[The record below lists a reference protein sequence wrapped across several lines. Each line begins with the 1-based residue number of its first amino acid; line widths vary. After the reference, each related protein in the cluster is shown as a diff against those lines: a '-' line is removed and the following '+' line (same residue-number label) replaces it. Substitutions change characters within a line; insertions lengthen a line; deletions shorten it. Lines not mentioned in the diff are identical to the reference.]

1 MKNLLLFAVFLLP
14 FISIAQKNP
23 PKDSLKTPLAVLTE
37 ADERAK
43 KFLPQYAPLSP
54 NASIGQKFGNYQ
66 VNLATGIPSIPI
78 PLFTVKNGGL
88 SVPISLNYHAGGFKL
103 NEQASWVGW
112 GFSLDIGASLNR
124 TVQGLKDDSDGG
136 SYLTNPI
143 TESRDFCYSSTDFNY
158 GQSVVKNEIDT
169 QPDIF
174 SYSIPS
180 KNGKFI
186 LGQNGAVPF
195 KIPDYPVQ
203 ISHSGSPFISSF
215 NIVDDSGVQYVFG
228 SGESQ
233 TVTSGAGTQNYVSS
247 WLISQIKSPNSDD
260 AINYTYQDG
269 GSQSLYERQWVS
281 SLIFNSVPS
290 SGGHF
295 TNSTSSTPA
304 YTTVS
309 TTIGQKNP
317 QTITYTNGEVEFI
330 QSNVGERLDLTNSH
344 YLKQINLYNYEE
356 GVKKLSKRIDFSYS
370 YFSGIRLKLDKIT
383 FKDANGTAVEEYTF
397 DYWSNTISWNEVTD
411 NEKKDFFGY
420 YNGKPNTHLIPVG
433 SYSGILID
441 GGAADRSTV
450 DTYMKEG
457 VLKRITFPTKGYTEF
472 DYETNKYNDGT
483 NNVFAGGLRVK
494 SIKSYSGTNSFMKRY
509 EYSSSAGAGIGRLT
523 TNWTPTSAGIPRIQH
538 LLYDDQ
544 EGQQNSIGSADQASF
559 TQSGGAVE
567 LNTMDSAPVY
577 YTTVTEYF
585 EDAADSIK
593 NGRNVYTFDF
603 DNDIILNAPT
613 YQTRIVKPWKRGNL
627 LTKTTYDTTNTVIS
641 SLINQYQEHQVNE
654 RLAGALVNVPN
665 VYDGFGVGN
674 CSTGFNTN
682 LPEMAYAKFYYQTG
696 ANLVVSST
704 NQIDNVLSTQ
714 STVYDSRFY
723 VKSTAITKS
732 YTNHQQLQEYIYPN
746 DPSYDTDTEVLEMR
760 NRNILNVPL
769 ESIEK
774 ENLNGTINTLYKQKT
789 VYTRFTGTNARGLSQ
804 NILPKEIWVAPT
816 GGTLE
821 KRVEYTQYDSYGNP
835 TEYKMDGIP
844 MALIWGYSNSLL
856 LGQVQNASLS
866 TVNTALSTAGITASA
881 YSTNTLSSSQLSS
894 LATFR
899 SSLPQATLVSW
910 FTYRPH
916 IGLSSSIAPNGLRSS
931 FFYDAYSRLSLTQDN
946 ENNKLAE
953 YFYEYGTT
961 NKITTKQYKA
971 ATTGIL
977 LANVGPNFIT
987 THEYFDGLG
996 RPIQQVGEQQSPKG
1010 KDIVFSTQTYD
1021 KYNRLSKGLTVFP
1034 SDTSNGSYV
1043 SNGEYL
1049 AHSFYGDAV
1058 PYTTPFYENSP
1069 LNRLRSSFGL
1079 GSAWQVAG
1087 KKMQYFDE
1095 SAGTDIKYYTVNG
1108 SGNITLNGTYPA
1120 NSLYKKRLIDEQG
1133 NTSIEIS
1140 DRQGSLV
1147 QKQQKNGTEWL
1158 TTYYIND
1165 GLGRVLAILQPE
1177 AVALNRSIS
1186 QGSADWLNGVFFY
1199 KYDTRG
1205 RLIESHVPNG
1215 GFTYSVYD
1223 KADRMVL
1230 SQDAHQAT
1238 LNRWTFRK
1246 YDGLNRMVL
1255 SGELPSNSSRNSL
1268 QSQFD
1273 SHTTLSEI
1281 FDSSKPEQL
1290 YYSNESFPFSVDSSR
1305 AIEVNYYDN
1314 YNTWRKIAFAPNISN
1329 YNNSTGL
1336 LTGTR
1341 RRFTQNNQW
1350 LTESFYYDSKNRNV
1364 ERKKENLQGSVESLQ
1379 TAYRFFGGVNSH
1391 IHLYAPQSFGKGS
1404 IYYSSAYTYDFSERK
1419 IRNNLYLA
1427 LPSSVD
1433 LTSDISYTYNEIGQL
1448 SSKKIQPNRQ
1458 YQVADMGQDY
1468 INRPPAL
1475 SEVNTQDIANKAVI
1489 ISPGFSAVAHDSVLN
1504 VFDTYLAEIDTTNS
1518 DGLTDAMQVINYN
1531 YHIRGQQNCINCH
1544 SKQVRIGNK
1553 ENDLFSMKLDFE
1565 GDKRY
1570 YDGNIS
1576 KQTWRNPLTS
1586 KNQVYK
1592 HFYDGASRLTKST
1605 YSGGLS
1611 GSNYSLD
1618 TLRYSPNGNILQLK
1632 RHTIDNLSYNYNGN
1646 QLLSVSDGS
1655 TIDGFKDGNTVG
1667 NDYGYWANGS
1677 LKFDKNKGIDS
1688 IVYHSYLRKV
1698 SRVKFANGSFVN
1710 FYYDGAGT
1718 LLKRKLSNGDEWIY
1732 RDNLLIKNGNVYQIT
1747 HDEGRVIYD
1756 STAQKWV
1763 LEYDYRDHQGNLRLS
1778 FRDSLAAPV
1787 NGVYAPPI
1795 ITQITE
1801 QDPTGVAL
1809 AGLNY
1814 ANQNKNNFGF
1824 INRETIAE
1832 MGWIDLN
1839 NRFYMPDLM
1848 RFGQTD
1854 PITEGQENY
1863 SLYQYGYNNPVLNSD
1878 PNGNCIICP
1887 AIPFLPEIVAGATV
1901 VGEYIAGSAVGLAVG
1916 AGLAEL
1922 KQMVGA
1928 KPQVFASSYPMNQS
1942 AVILEASRSRVSSST
1957 PRASSATSQSSSASG
1972 GADDKNKDNLK
1983 KAQERA
1989 DKLSKT
1995 PRNGKDFTKAGK
2007 EAVVDLNKIKNG
2019 GKTVCE
2025 TCGQDTTPA
2034 KQDKTGV
2041 APPGNRTEIDHIN
2054 KKRDGGSGTPD
2065 NGRVRCRDCNNNDDR
2080 PAKTN

>member
-14 FISIAQKNP
+14 FIGIAQKNP
-23 PKDSLKTPLAVLTE
+23 PKDSLKTPLAVFSE
-37 ADERAK
+37 ADNRAK

-78 PLFTVKNGGL
+78 PLFTIKNGGL

-174 SYSIPS
+174 SYKTAD

-186 LGQNGAVPF
+186 LGQNGAAPF

-215 NIVDDSGVQYVFG
+215 NLVDDSGVQYVFG
-228 SGESQ
+228 NGESQ
-233 TVTSGAGTQNYVSS
+233 TVTSGAGTQTYVSS

-281 SLIFNSVPS
+281 SLIFDSVPS

-317 QTITYTNGEVEFI
+317 QTITYTNGEAEFI

-383 FKDANGTAVEEYTF
+383 LKDANGTAVEEYTF

-457 VLKRITFPTKGYTEF
+457 VLKRITFPTKGYSEF

-523 TNWTPTSAGIPRIQH
+523 TNWTPTSASIPTIQH

-544 EGQQNSIGSADQASF
+544 EGNANSFGSANQASF

-567 LNTMDSAPVY
+567 LNTIDSAPVY

-603 DNDIILNAPT
+603 EFDVIVNAPT
-613 YQTRIVKPWKRGNL
+613 YYTRVVKPWKRGNL

-665 VYDGFGVGN
+665 VYDGFGGGS
-674 CSTGFNTN
+674 CATGFDIN

-696 ANLVVSST
+696 ANLVVNST
-704 NQIDNVLSTQ
+704 NQIDNVSSTQ

-723 VKSTAITKS
+723 VKSTANNKS

-760 NRNILNVPL
+760 SRNILNVPL

-774 ENLNGTINTLYKQKT
+774 ENINGTINTLYKQKT

-804 NILPKEIWVAPT
+804 NVLPKEIWIAPT

-835 TEYKMDGIP
+835 IEYKVDGIST
-844 MALIWGYSNSLL
+844 ALIWGYGNSLL

-866 TVNTALSTAGITASA
+866 TVNAALSTAGITALA

-931 FFYDAYSRLSLTQDN
+931 FFYDAYTRLSLTQDH
-946 ENNKLAE
+946 ENNKLTE

-961 NKITTKQYKA
+961 PNGHSNKITTKQYRA
-971 ATTGIL
+971 TTTGIL
-977 LANVGPNFIT
+977 LANSEPNFIT
-987 THEYFDGLG
+987 THDYFDGLG
-996 RPIQQVGEQQSPKG
+996 RPIQQVGEQQSPQG

-1034 SDTSNGSYV
+1034 TSNATGAYV
-1043 SNGEYL
+1043 SNGTSL
-1049 AHSFYGDAV
+1049 AQSFYGDAA
-1058 PYTTPFYENSP
+1058 PYTTPLYESSP

-1095 SAGTDIKYYTVNG
+1095 SAGVDIKYYTVDV

-1133 NTSIEIS
+1133 NASIEIT
-1140 DRQGSLV
+1140 DRQGRLV
-1147 QKQQKNGTEWL
+1147 QKQQQNGTEWL

-1165 GLGRVLAILQPE
+1165 GLGRVSAILQPE
-1177 AVALNRSIS
+1177 AVALNSSIS

-1223 KADRMVL
+1223 QADRMVL

-1238 LNRWTFRK
+1238 LNRWTFQK
-1246 YDGLNRMVL
+1246 YDGLSRNIL
-1255 SGELPSNSSRNSL
+1255 SGELPSNATRNSL

-1273 SHTTLSEI
+1273 SHTTLSET

-1290 YYSNESFPFSVDSSR
+1290 YYSNSSFPFSVDSSR
-1305 AIEVNYYDN
+1305 AIEVNYYDS
-1314 YNTWRKIAFAPNISN
+1314 YSAWRKTAFEPSESN
-1329 YNNSTGL
+1329 YSNSTGL
-1336 LTGTR
+1336 LTGVR
-1341 RRFTQNNQW
+1341 KRFTENNQW
-1350 LTESFYYDSKNRNV
+1350 LTQAFYYDTKNRNTETQQQDILGNV
-1364 ERKKENLQGSVESLQ
+1364 EDIRKSYRFLGGEYSQQRVYKFNFGDGSV
-1379 TAYRFFGGVNSH
+1379 
-1391 IHLYAPQSFGKGS
+1391 
-1404 IYYSSAYTYDFSERK
+1404 YYSSAYGFDFVERK
-1419 IRNNLYLA
+1419 TSNVLFLNLNL
-1427 LPSSVD
+1427 SSPAQFNSTV
-1433 LTSDISYTYNEIGQL
+1433 SYNYNEIGQL
-1448 SSKKIQPNRQ
+1448 STKKIQPNRQ
-1458 YQVADMGQDY
+1458 YQIADIGQNY

-1475 SEVNTQDIANKAVI
+1475 SEANTQDIANKAVI
-1489 ISPGFSAVAHDSVLN
+1489 LSPGFSAVAYDSTLN
-1504 VFDTYLAEIDTTNS
+1504 VFDTYLAEIDTTHSN
-1518 DGLTDAMQVINYN
+1518 GLTDAMQVVNYGH
-1531 YHIRGQQNCINCH
+1531 HIRGQLNCINCH

-1553 ENDLFSMKLDFE
+1553 ENDLFGMKLDFE

-1592 HFYDGASRLTKST
+1592 HFYDGVSRLTKSA
-1605 YSGGLS
+1605 YSGGS
-1611 GSNYSLD
+1611 AGSNYSLD

-1632 RHTIDNLSYNYNGN
+1632 RHTIDNLSYNYSGN
-1646 QLLSVSDGS
+1646 QLLSVSDGG
-1655 TIDGFKDGNTVG
+1655 TIDGFKDGNTAG

-1688 IVYHSYLRKV
+1688 ILYHSYLRKV
-1698 SRVKFANGSFVN
+1698 SRVKFANGSSVN

-1718 LLKRKLSNGDEWIY
+1718 LLKRKLSTGDVWIY
-1732 RDNLLIKNGNVYQIT
+1732 KDAILLKNGKIYQIT

-1763 LEYDYRDHQGNLRLS
+1763 QEFDYRDHQGNLRLS
-1778 FRDSLAAPV
+1778 FRDSLATPI
-1787 NGVYAPPI
+1787 NGVYAPPV

-1814 ANQNKNNFGF
+1814 SKQNKNNFGF

-1854 PITEGQENY
+1854 PITEGQEHL
-1863 SLYQYGYNNPVLNSD
+1863 SLYQYGWNNPVRFSD
-1878 PNGNCIICP
+1878 PNGDFPCIPC
-1887 AIPFLPEIVAGATV
+1887 F
-1901 VGEYIAGSAVGLAVG
+1901 
-1916 AGLAEL
+1916 
-1922 KQMVGA
+1922 
-1928 KPQVFASSYPMNQS
+1928 
-1942 AVILEASRSRVSSST
+1942 VILGGFLLSSQ
-1957 PRASSATSQSSSASG
+1957 PAMAPSG
-1972 GADDKNKDNLK
+1972 GANAKKEQAAYRQSYNSMGQDVLSAGFPVAKTERVSAALYSMAKREVKEEIKEQGQKQVEKSRNGALNEAKRDAGIPRSQQPEKDMQTGKQYKKVDMTSEGKKVLKEDGTPITTREYTYTNKDGK
-1983 KAQERA
+1983 KIIIQDHSAGHPQYGGDA
-1989 DKLSKT
+1989 SK
-1995 PRNGKDFTKAGK
+1995 P
-2007 EAVVDLNKIKNG
+2007 
-2019 GKTVCE
+2019 
-2025 TCGQDTTPA
+2025 
-2034 KQDKTGV
+2034 
-2041 APPGNRTEIDHIN
+2041 HIN
-2054 KKRDGGSGTPD
+2054 VRPPENTRTGKVEGTK
-2065 NGRVRCRDCNNNDDR
+2065 GHY
-2080 PAKTN
+2080 TF